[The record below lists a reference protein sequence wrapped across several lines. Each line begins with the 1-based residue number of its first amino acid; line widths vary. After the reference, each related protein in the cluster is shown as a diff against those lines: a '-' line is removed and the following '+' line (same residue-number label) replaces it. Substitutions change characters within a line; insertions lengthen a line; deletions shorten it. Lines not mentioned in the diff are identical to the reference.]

1 MRINIAIIGT
11 RCGIIVVIVV
21 SHWVGE
27 GRRKINGL
35 KSIRR
40 YSVWCVVYEKKK
52 KKIRL
57 SFCYSSTSCWKQ
69 VRWQIPRS
77 RIVTWRFSHLQIEP
91 SKSTTELR
99 KTWFSTTCVSNSRI
113 FITFSLS
120 FLRKLKKRLF
130 RSDKI
135 KKIKWSCVFP
145 PPPSFKRYLTR
156 IIDTCENGIINF
168 QF

>member
-1 MRINIAIIGT
+1 MKR
-11 RCGIIVVIVV
+11 
-21 SHWVGE
+21 
-27 GRRKINGL
+27 
-35 KSIRR
+35 
-40 YSVWCVVYEKKK
+40 EKKK
-52 KKIRL
+52 KNRNKTIWL

-113 FITFSLS
+113 FITFALS

-135 KKIKWSCVFP
+135 KKMKWSCVFP
-145 PPPSFKRYLTR
+145 PLKRHLTR
-156 IIDTCENGIINF
+156 IIDTYENGIINF